1 MTPFTYVE
9 PATLAEA
16 LEFLSR
22 HGEDAKVIAGGTAL
36 VNFLKNQLVQPR
48 FVIGLRRL
56 GSLDAIAVNGE
67 TAIGA
72 LTSLHAIEKSAVVA
86 KAAPLLSDACR
97 HVATVRIR
105 MMATLG
111 GAVAHADPSLDTPPA
126 LIAVEARVKISSRRG
141 EREVPVEH
149 FFTGIFETVLAPD
162 ELVTAIII
170 PKQPLGAGSAFIKF
184 VPATCDDYPTVS
196 VATRITIKNGAVT
209 GARIGLGAVG
219 TTPVR
224 ANKAELAL
232 IGMKTNESSY
242 KDVAELAT
250 RELEPLADFRGSSE
264 YKRNM
269 AAVHVR
275 RALATAVA
283 GAAG

>member
-16 LEFLSR
+16 LELLSR

-36 VNFLKNQLVQPR
+36 VNFLKNQLVQPQ

-56 GSLDAIAVNGE
+56 KSLDAIAVNGE

-86 KAAPLLSDACR
+86 KAVPLLSDACR

-126 LIAVEARVKISSRRG
+126 LIAADARIKISSRRG
-141 EREVPVEH
+141 EREVPAEH
-149 FFTGIFETVLAPD
+149 FFTGIFESVLEPD

-170 PKQPLGAGSAFIKF
+170 PEQPLGAASAFIKF
-184 VPATCDDYPTVS
+184 VPTTCDDYPTVS
-196 VATRITIKNGAVT
+196 VATRITIKNRVVT
-209 GARIGLGAVG
+209 GVRIGLGAVG

-224 ANKAELAL
+224 AIKAESAL
-232 IGMKTNESSY
+232 IGMKAY
-242 KDVAELAT
+242 KSNYKYVAELAT
-250 RELEPLADFRGSSE
+250 RDLEPLADFRGSSE

-275 RALATAVA
+275 RALATAAA

>member
-9 PATLAEA
+9 PTTLAEA
-16 LEFLSR
+16 LELLSR

-56 GSLDAIAVNGE
+56 KSLDAITVNGE
-67 TAIGA
+67 TTIGA
-72 LTSLHAIEKSAVVA
+72 LTSLHAIEKSGVIA
-86 KAAPLLSDACR
+86 KAAPLLSHACR
-97 HVATVRIR
+97 QVATVRIR

-126 LIAVEARVKISSRRG
+126 LIALQARVKISSRRG
-141 EREVPVEH
+141 KREVPAEH
-149 FFTGIFETVLAPD
+149 FFTGIFETVLEPD

-196 VATRITIKNGAVT
+196 VATRITIKDGAVT

-219 TTPVR
+219 TTPVH

-250 RELEPLADFRGSSE
+250 RELEPLADFRGSSQ

-275 RALATAVA
+275 RALAMAVA
-283 GAAG
+283 GADG